1 MNEAIFKQP
10 VQATLESL
18 RQPSIADAQRLV
30 GIKISGIAFALLAL
44 LVVAFESKIIY
55 ATFEMTFGTEDKV
68 WKPWIMAFASLILV
82 LAVHF
87 IGQKNADHPVL
98 QFVNRATALLI
109 PIYLVGIGVLIVVT
123 LYNGGLGEMLSSFDD
138 DISLDA
144 LLAEESDSVL
154 DKMMTSILTPLAGSL
169 FSIGIGSLA
178 IVSVFVAHFALSQF
192 EKRFEEYSRLS
203 QAVELDERDVSAYQ
217 AAKAEYESLQAQI
230 DNLLLYDDEII
241 REALADEVL
250 LSIQDALEPT
260 IKLINH
266 NKYTHREADLL
277 PPNQIDISALEKA
290 IKPIQSINREDI
302 LKHLV

>member
-123 LYNGGLGEMLSSFDD
+123 L
-138 DISLDA
+138 
-144 LLAEESDSVL
+144 
-154 DKMMTSILTPLAGSL
+154 
-169 FSIGIGSLA
+169 
-178 IVSVFVAHFALSQF
+178 
-192 EKRFEEYSRLS
+192 
-203 QAVELDERDVSAYQ
+203 
-217 AAKAEYESLQAQI
+217 
-230 DNLLLYDDEII
+230 
-241 REALADEVL
+241 
-250 LSIQDALEPT
+250 
-260 IKLINH
+260 
-266 NKYTHREADLL
+266 
-277 PPNQIDISALEKA
+277 
-290 IKPIQSINREDI
+290 
-302 LKHLV
+302 